1 MTSPGYDRDRARMD
15 EAGPRPGGRLRF
27 RIVTS
32 FMGIVTLVIVV
43 FFGGFVLFASAIPRE
58 EEEFHRSADGIVALT
73 GGASRITDAAELL
86 AAGRGK
92 RLLISGVNPSTTP
105 AELIR
110 LNPELE
116 KQYACCVD
124 LGHQALNTTGN
135 AMEIAQWTRENQF
148 RSIIVVTSAWHMPR
162 ALVELDRELAGVELI
177 PRAVVSDRMRD
188 EPWWTN
194 PQTVRLLLVEYVK
207 YLATYARVRLD
218 ALEQGAD
225 MKNAARYARS

>member
-1 MTSPGYDRDRARMD
+1 MN
-15 EAGPRPGGRLRF
+15 EAGSRPSRRRGF

-32 FMGIVTLVIVV
+32 FMGIVTFAILV
-43 FFGGFVLFASAIPRE
+43 FFGGFVLFASTIPRE
-58 EEEFHRSADGIVALT
+58 EEEFHRAADGIVALT
-73 GGASRITDAAELL
+73 GGASRVTDAVELL

-92 RLLISGVNPSTTP
+92 RLLISGVNPSTKLN
-105 AELIR
+105 ELVR

-116 KQYACCVD
+116 KLFACCVD

-207 YLATYARVRLD
+207 YLATFARVRLD
-218 ALEQGAD
+218 MFEQGAD
-225 MKNAARYARS
+225 TRNAVRDARS

>member
-1 MTSPGYDRDRARMD
+1 MND
-15 EAGPRPGGRLRF
+15 AGSRPSRRRGF

-32 FMGIVTLVIVV
+32 FMGIVTFAILV
-43 FFGGFVLFASAIPRE
+43 FFGGFVLFASTIPRE
-58 EEEFHRSADGIVALT
+58 EEEFHGAADGIVALT
-73 GGASRITDAAELL
+73 GGASRVTDAVELL

-92 RLLISGVNPSTTP
+92 RLLISGVNPSTKLN
-105 AELIR
+105 ELVR

-116 KQYACCVD
+116 KLFACCVD

-207 YLATYARVRLD
+207 YLATFARVRLD
-218 ALEQGAD
+218 MFEQGAD
-225 MKNAARYARS
+225 TRNAVRDARS

>member
-1 MTSPGYDRDRARMD
+1 MN
-15 EAGPRPGGRLRF
+15 EAGSRPVGRRGL

-32 FMGIVTLVIVV
+32 FMGIVTLVILV
-43 FFGGFVLFASAIPRE
+43 FFAGFVLFVSTIPRE

-73 GGASRITDAAELL
+73 GGPSRIADAVELL
-86 AAGRGK
+86 TTGRGK

-105 AELIR
+105 GELIR

-116 KQYACCVD
+116 KLFACCVD

-162 ALVELDRELAGVELI
+162 ALVELDRELAGVELV

-207 YLATYARVRLD
+207 YLATFARVRLD
-218 ALEQGAD
+218 MFEQGAD
-225 MKNAARYARS
+225 TRNAVRDARS

>member
-1 MTSPGYDRDRARMD
+1 MN
-15 EAGPRPGGRLRF
+15 EAETRPVRRRGL

-32 FMGIVTLVIVV
+32 FMGIVTFVIVV
-43 FFGGFVLFASAIPRE
+43 FFGGFVLFASTIPRE

-73 GGASRITDAAELL
+73 GGASRIADAVELL
-86 AAGRGK
+86 IAGRGQ

-105 AELIR
+105 GELIR
-110 LNPELE
+110 LTPELE
-116 KQYACCVD
+116 KLFACCVD

-135 AMEIAQWTRENQF
+135 AMEIAQWTHEHQF

-162 ALVELDRELAGVELI
+162 ALVELERELAGVELI
-177 PRAVVSDRMRD
+177 PHAVVSDRLRD

-207 YLATYARVRLD
+207 YLATYARIRFD
-218 ALEQGAD
+218 ALEQSAD
-225 MKNAARYARS
+225 MKNTARS